1 MSATLCSNGEL
12 PGRPDIEGIG
22 TRIATYAQVL
32 LAIFTIAI
40 QPAVRSFDAWWAVL
54 VTSLGLQFAAIA
66 HRSDLTLF
74 HALVVSWLAFP
85 IFAMSWVYIF
95 VHWRER
101 EMPPEIM
108 LATHVHGFLF
118 IGYVLKRME
127 ANSRSLNL
135 TTKSPL
141 VADFSYS
148 YGLWVWSIAP
158 SFGACPELNGSFQ
171 FVILGKSVNPLSWVR
186 IFVLVLCTLSC
197 PFPLVAVLFNP
208 VLLLSNTDSVWGV
221 MFIMAAIASTH
232 KSSLLRRIIHPSQVL
247 ERTPRIRVLRS
258 TQMLV
263 LVTTFNLLSLALG
276 IWHVET
282 LLIRNE
288 TQSVLGDENSWTFGQ
303 IAAIILLA
311 GPLFTFIRLLRL
323 RLGLCMG
330 NGNEDLGND
339 REGMPIRSFQP
350 QANVGNTREGANT
363 KSRNNNDNG
372 YYDGKEK

>member
-1 MSATLCSNGEL
+1 MSTTLCSNGEL

-118 IGYVLKRME
+118 IGY
-127 ANSRSLNL
+127 
-135 TTKSPL
+135 
-141 VADFSYS
+141 
-148 YGLWVWSIAP
+148 GLWVWSIAP

-186 IFVLVLCTLSC
+186 IFVLVLY
-197 PFPLVAVLFNP
+197 
-208 VLLLSNTDSVWGV
+208 SVWGV
-221 MFIMAAIASTH
+221 MFIMAALASTL

-330 NGNEDLGND
+330 NGNGDLGND

-350 QANVGNTREGANT
+350 QANVGNTGEGANT
-363 KSRNNNDNG
+363 KSRNNNDNR
-372 YYDGKEK
+372 YYDGKEKVSPNTKALFSPSG